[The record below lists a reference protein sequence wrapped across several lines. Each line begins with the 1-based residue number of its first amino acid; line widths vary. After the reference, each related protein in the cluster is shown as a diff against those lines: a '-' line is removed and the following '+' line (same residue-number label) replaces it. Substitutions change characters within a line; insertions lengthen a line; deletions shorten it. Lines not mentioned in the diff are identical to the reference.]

1 MPNRLLLTLAN
12 QEGLARFSLE
22 NPVLRPMVLRFVA
35 GEHLSDAVAVVRG
48 LNARGIRASLD
59 HLGENTTDRAGA
71 RAAALAYVDS
81 LEAIAADDL
90 DAIDANISVKLTAM
104 GLDIADSVAEENLCT
119 VLDAARA
126 HGTFVRVD
134 MEGSQYTGR
143 TLELVEHMWA
153 ADYDNVG
160 PVIQAYLYRS
170 GADMERLVRQG
181 MRVRLCKGAYNEAP
195 NIAFRRKRD
204 TDRNYVRLMEVLLE
218 RGNYPAIATHD
229 EAIISHAQE
238 FTRARGIGRE
248 RFEFQML
255 YGVRRNV
262 QERLVAAG
270 YNVRVYLPYGAQWYP
285 YMVRRLAERPA
296 NLAFVLGNVAR
307 DGRRSP
313 QE

>member
-1 MPNRLLLTLAN
+1 MPNRLLLSLAK
-12 QEGLARFSLE
+12 QEGLARFSME

-35 GEHLSDAVAVVRG
+35 GEHLSDAVEVVRG
-48 LNARGIRASLD
+48 LNARGIKASLD
-59 HLGENTTDRAGA
+59 HLGENTIDRAGA

-81 LEAIAADDL
+81 LRAIVAHSL
-90 DAIDANISVKLTAM
+90 DANISVKLTAM
-104 GLDIADSVAEENLCT
+104 GLDIADSVAKENLRT

-126 HGTFVRVD
+126 QGTFVRVD
-134 MEGSQYTGR
+134 MEGSAYTGR

-153 ADYDNVG
+153 AGYDNVG

-170 GADMERLVRQG
+170 AADVERLVRQG

-218 RGNYPAIATHD
+218 RGNYPALATHD
-229 EAIISHAQE
+229 EAIIAHAQE
-238 FTRARGIGRE
+238 FARARGIGRE

-255 YGVRRNV
+255 YGVRRDV

-270 YNVRVYLPYGAQWYP
+270 YNVRVYVPYGAQWYP
-285 YMVRRLAERPA
+285 YLVRRLAERPA
-296 NLAFVLGNVAR
+296 NLAFVLGAVAR
-307 DGRRSP
+307 DSRRSP
-313 QE
+313 T

>member
-1 MPNRLLLTLAN
+1 MPNRLLLSLAK
-12 QEGLARFSLE
+12 QEGLARFSME

-35 GEHLSDAVAVVRG
+35 GERLSDAVEVVRG
-48 LNARGIRASLD
+48 LNARGIKASLD
-59 HLGENTTDRAGA
+59 HLGENTPDREGA

-81 LEAIAADDL
+81 LRAIAAHSL
-90 DAIDANISVKLTAM
+90 DANISVKLTAM
-104 GLDIADSVAEENLCT
+104 GLDIADSVAKENLRT

-126 HGTFVRVD
+126 QGTFVGVD
-134 MEGSQYTGR
+134 MEGSPYTGR

-153 ADYDNVG
+153 AGYDNVG

-170 GADMERLVRQG
+170 AADVERLVRQG
-181 MRVRLCKGAYNEAP
+181 MRVRLVKGAYSEAP

-229 EAIISHAQE
+229 EAIIAHAQE
-238 FTRARGIGRE
+238 FARARGIGRE

-255 YGVRRNV
+255 YGVRRDM

-270 YNVRVYLPYGAQWYP
+270 YNVRVYVPYGVQWYP
-285 YMVRRLAERPA
+285 YLVRRLAERPA
-296 NLAFVLGNVAR
+296 NLAFVLGAVAR
-307 DGRRSP
+307 DSRRSP
-313 QE
+313 A